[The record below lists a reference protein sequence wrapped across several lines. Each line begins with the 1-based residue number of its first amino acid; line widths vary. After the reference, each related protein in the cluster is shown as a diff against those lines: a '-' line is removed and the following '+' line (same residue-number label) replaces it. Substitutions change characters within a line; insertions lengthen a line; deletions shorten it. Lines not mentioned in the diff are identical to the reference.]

1 MNHIDM
7 NLRYRHID
15 IIQKRVMKYGGKVHG
30 KIVHL
35 CYNIF
40 GKTNP
45 ETRLPTCRHKEVKYI
60 MLDASYYRKT
70 DEIISRYVR
79 DARSLIPIMQ
89 DIQAEYR
96 YLPAELLTYVAQEIG
111 ITEAKAYSVATFYEN
126 FSFEAKGK
134 YVIKVC
140 DGTACHVR
148 HSTPVLEALWKELGL
163 SKKKHTTDD
172 MLFTVE
178 TVSCLGACGLAPTLM
193 VNEQVYPSMTPE
205 KALALIEELR
215 GKG

>member
-1 MNHIDM
+1 
-7 NLRYRHID
+7 
-15 IIQKRVMKYGGKVHG
+15 
-30 KIVHL
+30 
-35 CYNIF
+35 
-40 GKTNP
+40 
-45 ETRLPTCRHKEVKYI
+45 
-60 MLDASYYRKT
+60 MLDASFYQAA

-96 YLPAELLTYVAQEIG
+96 YLPPELLSYVAKQIG

-172 MLFTVE
+172 MMFTVE
-178 TVSCLGACGLAPTLM
+178 TVSCLGACGLAPAMM
-193 VNEQVYPSMTPE
+193 VNEKVYGAMDPE
-205 KALALIEELR
+205 KAVALIHELR
-215 GKG
+215 GNG